1 MTLITFCAV
10 GKMVEEGHSDKL
22 MQTVEDLKLVEV
34 VLEDSNCIVSDNS
47 GL

>member
-1 MTLITFCAV
+1 MTLTTFCAV
-10 GKMVEEGHSDKL
+10 DKMVEEGHSDNL

-34 VLEDSNCIVSDNS
+34 VLEDSNCIVSENS

>member
-1 MTLITFCAV
+1 MTLTTFCAV
-10 GKMVEEGHSDKL
+10 DKMVKEGHSDNQ

-34 VLEDSNCIVSDNS
+34 VLVDSNCIVSDNS